1 MKSLILLLALFIAF
15 SSNSFAGQ
23 KSLETIVT
31 CEQHD
36 DSDQW
41 IQVGIVMND
50 GPGLRAI
57 VVKHNYDDSSAR
69 LLFND
74 RVVEVISD
82 DNQSYYYENVTN
94 TFWLTV
100 TNDSGEFSVLF
111 DGPNSINQSNM
122 DCFRNSEITF
132 DQN

>member
-1 MKSLILLLALFIAF
+1 MKLILLLTLFIAF
-15 SSNSFAGQ
+15 STNSFAD
-23 KSLETIVT
+23 KKTLETVVT
-31 CEQHD
+31 CEQHA

-50 GPGLRAI
+50 GPGLRALI
-57 VVKHNYDDSSAR
+57 VKHNYDNGSAK

-74 RVVEVISD
+74 HVVEAISV

-94 TFWLTV
+94 TFWLTI
-100 TNDSGEFSVLF
+100 TNDIGEFSVLF
-111 DGPNSINQSNM
+111 DGPNSMWQNNM

>member
-1 MKSLILLLALFIAF
+1 MKSLILILLIALSANTFG
-15 SSNSFAGQ
+15 NQ
-23 KSLETIVT
+23 KTLETLVT

-36 DSDQW
+36 ESDQW

-50 GPGLRAI
+50 GPGLRAL
-57 VVKHNYDDSSAR
+57 VVKHNYDDSSAK

-82 DNQSYYYENVTN
+82 DNQSYYYENITN

-100 TNDSGEFSVLF
+100 TNDIGEFSVLF
-111 DGPNSINQSNM
+111 DGPNSIIQKNM
-122 DCFRNSEITF
+122 DCFRNSEISF
-132 DQN
+132 DRN